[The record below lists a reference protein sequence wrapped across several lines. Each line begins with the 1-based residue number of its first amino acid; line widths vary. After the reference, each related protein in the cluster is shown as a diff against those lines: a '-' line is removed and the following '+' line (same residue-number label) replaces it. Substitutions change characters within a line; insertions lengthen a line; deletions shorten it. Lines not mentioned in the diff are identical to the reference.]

1 MQILVVED
9 EALIA
14 LDMEYVLRSSGYDVA
29 GPVGNREDASRMGAN
44 VDIALVDVHLSD
56 GKTGPLLAAD
66 LAQVHGV
73 TVIFATAN
81 PEIVAADP
89 HAIGVLVKPV
99 FASDL
104 LNTIEYAVA
113 LRNGVPAEAPPCLIR
128 HQP

>member
-29 GPVGNREDASRMGAN
+29 GPVGNSENASQMGAN

-56 GKTGPLLAAD
+56 GETGPSLAAH

-104 LNTIEYAVA
+104 LSTIKYAIA
-113 LRNGVPAEAPPCLIR
+113 LRTGVPVAAPACLIR
-128 HQP
+128 LQP